1 MHLEPSA
8 EEKKLRAEARAYFA
22 GVITDEVRIAAQGS
36 EAGGSDAMRE
46 MGRAG
51 WLTPGWPVE
60 YGGKGLSPLMQKVV
74 LEEIIR
80 AEALFI
86 FTTINMV
93 APTLMRHGTE
103 QQKRDLLPRVA
114 AGDVT
119 FALGYTEPSGGTDL
133 AGLKTRAVRD
143 GDDYLINGQKVFTS
157 GAEAA
162 DYIFLATRT
171 DPNVPKHKGISMFLV
186 DTKLSGFSFSPIWT
200 VGSLRTN
207 ATFYDN
213 VRVPAS
219 MMVGPENGGWRIVT
233 EALNHERLTLA
244 ALPYGSNA
252 CFDEV
257 VEWARNIQ
265 TADGNRLI
273 DVGWVQLALA
283 ECYVE
288 LRALGLMAARVAWE
302 VANDIIRPQMASA
315 AKVYGVDT
323 TVRVTRRLLDIM
335 GAAGLVREGS
345 AGAQLRGRIEREFRR
360 CQISTFAGGT
370 AEVLRDMIAQA
381 GMNMPRAGK

>member
-36 EAGGSDAMRE
+36 EAGGSDALRE

-143 GDDYLINGQKVFTS
+143 G
-157 GAEAA
+157 
-162 DYIFLATRT
+162 
-171 DPNVPKHKGISMFLV
+171 
-186 DTKLSGFSFSPIWT
+186 
-200 VGSLRTN
+200 
-207 ATFYDN
+207 
-213 VRVPAS
+213 
-219 MMVGPENGGWRIVT
+219 
-233 EALNHERLTLA
+233 
-244 ALPYGSNA
+244 
-252 CFDEV
+252 
-257 VEWARNIQ
+257 
-265 TADGNRLI
+265 
-273 DVGWVQLALA
+273 
-283 ECYVE
+283 
-288 LRALGLMAARVAWE
+288 
-302 VANDIIRPQMASA
+302 
-315 AKVYGVDT
+315 
-323 TVRVTRRLLDIM
+323 
-335 GAAGLVREGS
+335 
-345 AGAQLRGRIEREFRR
+345 
-360 CQISTFAGGT
+360 
-370 AEVLRDMIAQA
+370 
-381 GMNMPRAGK
+381 